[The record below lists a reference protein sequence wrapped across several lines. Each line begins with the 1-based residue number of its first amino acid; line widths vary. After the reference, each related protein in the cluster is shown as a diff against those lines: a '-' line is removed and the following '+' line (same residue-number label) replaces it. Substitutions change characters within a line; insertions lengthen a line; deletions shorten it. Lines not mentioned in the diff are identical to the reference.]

1 MKAISQV
8 VFLASIFALGLTA
21 TVRYAH
27 SASTETIRTTVSG
40 MVSCAHCQDIQPHK
54 GFTPY
59 SWACYSVSRGDDIIL
74 VSRDRA
80 YKLQGDTNQLL
91 KFMTSKATVTG
102 RLEGAVLKVE
112 TIGRPSKNE

>member
-40 MVSCAHCQDIQPHK
+40 MVGCAHRQRIQPHK

-74 VSRDRA
+74 VSRYRD
-80 YKLQGDTNQLL
+80 KLQGDINQLL